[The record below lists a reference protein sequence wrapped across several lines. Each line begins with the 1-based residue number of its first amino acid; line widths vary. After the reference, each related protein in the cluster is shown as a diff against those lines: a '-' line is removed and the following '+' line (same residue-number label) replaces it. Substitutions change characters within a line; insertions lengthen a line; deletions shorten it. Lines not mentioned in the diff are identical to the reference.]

1 MVLAKSFSM
10 KKLLFLVFL
19 LPLICLSQ
27 HTLTVKA
34 EGLRSSKGLIAVGV
48 YNTAETFLEEGKTFT
63 GVFETAKTGTTTILI
78 PDLPDGTYAVSIF
91 HDENGNKKLDTNF
104 MGIPKEPVA
113 FSKAKMKTFGPPSFE
128 ECAFDLKGDLEIR
141 IAFKE

>member
-1 MVLAKSFSM
+1 M
-10 KKLLFLVFL
+10 KKLWYGIFL
-19 LPLICLSQ
+19 LPLFCLSQ
-27 HTLTVKA
+27 HTLTVRA
-34 EGLRSSKGLIAVGV
+34 EGLKSSKGLVAVGV
-48 YNTAETFLEEGKTFT
+48 YNTADTFLEDGKTFT
-63 GVFETAKTGTTTILI
+63 GVFEPAKEGTTTILI
-78 PDLPDGTYAVSIF
+78 HDLPAGTYAVSIF

-113 FSKAKMKTFGPPSFE
+113 FSKAKMKTFGPPGFE